1 MTELEQRLSDLEI
14 KFSYQDD
21 MLAELSLVIADQQKT
36 IDQMRYMLEQMSEQ
50 QKKTSQEGQD
60 RTPADDKPPHY

>member
-21 MLAELSLVIADQQKT
+21 MLSELSMVIADQQKT
-36 IDQMRYMLEQMSEQ
+36 IDQMRSMLESLSEQ
-50 QKKTSQEGQD
+50 NTEAAQGRSL
-60 RTPADDKPPHY
+60 ADDKPPHY